1 MTKKIL
7 RMILMFTVLFSG
19 TLVWQ
24 TSAQAAER
32 DIVVYNGETPDEWE
46 FDDEEYVD
54 EEDLFLPGDTGKVI
68 AETDSWWEED
78 EIVKTEYVSSNPSVV
93 KVASDG
99 TYTVL
104 KAGTAIISIRGWNE
118 YSDLIFEAGYSFL
131 VGGDVSATT
140 LKNKSVQGYLFEQ
153 SYDSYMTDEMVVSL
167 VNAPDLTYCSFSVVD
182 ESGSDMGVDYRLDRE
197 KKALILTASRNGTA
211 KFTFRLNRKE
221 FTVQIKVVTVGIG
234 KSSALLTQKG
244 KLQLSIKGYSG
255 KIKWVSTNK
264 KVASVSGK
272 GLVRAK
278 NKTGN
283 TLVYAQIGSFRMG
296 CAISVVTP
304 KMKKVINTAK
314 KIGKTCKYSQAKR
327 MSANYYD
334 CSSLVWKSYRKMG
347 KTFGSKNYAPVAADI
362 AKWCAKKKSLIKGG
376 VSEANLKK
384 MKLKAGD
391 LVFQTGSDNKRYKGI
406 YHVEM
411 FTGYRCYG
419 FYGEKPVLA
428 PCYANRYDGYATG
441 AKCVG
446 RP

>member
-1 MTKKIL
+1 
-7 RMILMFTVLFSG
+7 
-19 TLVWQ
+19 
-24 TSAQAAER
+24 
-32 DIVVYNGETPDEWE
+32 
-46 FDDEEYVD
+46 
-54 EEDLFLPGDTGKVI
+54 
-68 AETDSWWEED
+68 
-78 EIVKTEYVSSNPSVV
+78 
-93 KVASDG
+93 
-99 TYTVL
+99 
-104 KAGTAIISIRGWNE
+104 
-118 YSDLIFEAGYSFL
+118 
-131 VGGDVSATT
+131 
-140 LKNKSVQGYLFEQ
+140 
-153 SYDSYMTDEMVVSL
+153 MVVSL
-167 VNAPDLTYCSFSVVD
+167 VNAPDLTYCSFSVED

-347 KTFGSKNYAPVAADI
+347 KTFGSKNAFNVN
-362 AKWCAKKKSLIKGG
+362 G
-376 VSEANLKK
+376 N
-384 MKLKAGD
+384 
-391 LVFQTGSDNKRYKGI
+391 
-406 YHVEM
+406 
-411 FTGYRCYG
+411 
-419 FYGEKPVLA
+419 
-428 PCYANRYDGYATG
+428 
-441 AKCVG
+441 
-446 RP
+446 